1 MIRQLSVFVCGLF
14 FAIALAFTCQ
24 SATAADGAH
33 GHDDISHGYSN
44 SAELNNLL
52 ELKASKSFFS
62 AIVFLILCVVLYVV
76 AWKPIS
82 EGLAKREKMIA
93 SQIAEAQR
101 ASVTAAEKLKEYEA
115 KLADAAVQAQE
126 LVAQAR
132 KDAESVADRIK
143 AEAQQE
149 ATRLRD
155 RALAEIESAKSQ
167 ALSELTARS
176 TDIAFGLA
184 RKIVGRELNPSD
196 HQKLIADAI
205 GNLPSNN

>member
-1 MIRQLSVFVCGLF
+1 MIRQLSVYVCGLVI
-14 FAIALAFTCQ
+14 AIALLFTCQ
-24 SATAADGAH
+24 SAMASDGAH
-33 GHDDISHGYSN
+33 GHDDVSHGHAN
-44 SAELNNLL
+44 TAELNNLL

-62 AIVFLILCVVLYVV
+62 AIVFLILCCVLYAV

-93 SQIAEAQR
+93 DQIAEAQK

-115 KLADAAVQAQE
+115 KLSDAAVQAQE

-132 KDAESVADRIK
+132 RDAESVADRIK

-149 ATRLRD
+149 ATRSRD
-155 RALAEIESAKSQ
+155 RAIAEIESAKAQ
-167 ALSELTARS
+167 ALSELTSRS
-176 TDIAFGLA
+176 TDIAFVLA
-184 RKIVGRELNPSD
+184 RKVVGRELNAAD

-205 GNLPSNN
+205 GNLPSRN

>member
-1 MIRQLSVFVCGLF
+1 MIRQLSVYVCGLF
-14 FAIALAFTCQ
+14 FAIALLFTCQ
-24 SATAADGAH
+24 SSMAADDGH
-33 GHDDISHGYSN
+33 GHDDISHGQ
-44 SAELNNLL
+44 ADVKELNNLL

-62 AIVFLILCVVLYVV
+62 AIVFLILCVVLYAV

-82 EGLAKREKMIA
+82 EGLAKREKLIA
-93 SQIAEAQR
+93 DQIAEAQK
-101 ASVTAAEKLKEYEA
+101 ASVTAADKLKEYEA
-115 KLADAAVQAQE
+115 KLSEAAVQAQE

-149 ATRLRD
+149 AARSRD
-155 RALAEIESAKSQ
+155 RAIAEIESAKAQ

-184 RKIVGRELNPSD
+184 RKVVGRELNAAD
-196 HQKLIADAI
+196 HQKLISDAI
-205 GNLPSNN
+205 GNLPSRN